1 MPTSFDEIYKRFL
14 AKIADYEMLEY
25 GEATLEEYLLD
36 LLTASIDDF
45 SELCKQDIST
55 VDLSLSMFYVTLT
68 QREKD
73 ILALGM
79 VVHWIRPKVYNSD
92 MLRNVLNTKDYSVYS
107 PANLLEKMTDL
118 LEKTETELDQ
128 KMKMYSYRNEDMAS
142 LITS

>member
-14 AKIADYEMLEY
+14 AKIADYEMFEY
-25 GEATLEEYLLD
+25 DNSTLESYLED
-36 LLTASIDDF
+36 LLILAIDDF
-45 SELCKQDIST
+45 SELCKQDLNETDYENKSFGT
-55 VDLSLSMFYVTLT
+55 VLTNREKEILSL
-68 QREKD
+68 
-73 ILALGM
+73 GM
-79 VVHWIRPKVYNSD
+79 IVHWIRPKVYNSD

>member
-55 VDLSLSMFYVTLT
+55 ADLSLSMFYVTLT

>member
-14 AKIADYEMLEY
+14 AKIADYEMFEY
-25 GEATLEEYLLD
+25 DNSTLESYLED
-36 LLTASIDDF
+36 LLILAIDDF
-45 SELCKQDIST
+45 SELCKQDLNETDYENKSFGT
-55 VDLSLSMFYVTLT
+55 VLTNREKEILSL
-68 QREKD
+68 
-73 ILALGM
+73 GM
-79 VVHWIRPKVYNSD
+79 IVHWVRPKVYNSD

>member
-25 GEATLEEYLLD
+25 GEVTLEEYLLD

-118 LEKTETELDQ
+118 LGKTETELDQ

>member
-107 PANLLEKMTDL
+107 PANLLV
-118 LEKTETELDQ
+118 LEDCHARGKLRVSE
-128 KMKMYSYRNEDMAS
+128 
-142 LITS
+142 

>member
-118 LEKTETELDQ
+118 LGKTETELDQ

>member
-118 LEKTETELDQ
+118 LEKTEMELDQ

>member
-14 AKIADYEMLEY
+14 AKIADYEMFEY

>member
-14 AKIADYEMLEY
+14 AKIADYEMFEY
-25 GEATLEEYLLD
+25 DNSTLESYLED
-36 LLTASIDDF
+36 LLILAIDDF
-45 SELCKQDIST
+45 SELCKQDLNETDYENKSFGT
-55 VDLSLSMFYVTLT
+55 VLTNREKEILSL
-68 QREKD
+68 
-73 ILALGM
+73 GM
-79 VVHWIRPKVYNSD
+79 IVHWVRPKVYNSD

-118 LEKTETELDQ
+118 LGKTETELDQ

>member
-73 ILALGM
+73 VLALGM